1 MRVGSLHVLL
11 HLLKQPAGKVLLLA
25 GFVYLLAFQ
34 YCRIRFWRDPHSAFF
49 DIRNVFEWKYSLL
62 REHQAQHFTSVYNA
76 PSDSGVDDKFGTD
89 HPLMCAALATVK
101 RDKDDYFEATV
112 GSLLVDL
119 DPRERHALHLSV
131 LFANTDPTQHPSW
144 DQRWLGR
151 LVDSVSTYNVSE
163 EQFHHLQELEEQHN
177 FYEKGVYD
185 YIYLLNQCLETGA
198 PYIFILEDDVILA
211 DGWFVKTM
219 NGLHQLSHGPTARN
233 NSWIYLR
240 LFYTETSLMWSSSDF
255 WYRNMPLAFLL
266 VMGSGCALLL
276 AIRRHWPTTRPTL
289 NNWTIAAVCLVVIPA
304 FTGLLYMVGKYSLLP
319 LEGVVEIN
327 GPGCCTQGLV
337 FPREQVPALMARLQE
352 KKSGQTDSMIEEYA
366 DQTGLTRLALA
377 PQQLQHVGLRSSR
390 DNLEVNT
397 QSTWAF
403 WFEENDARKLK
414 AEHERLLAASDHYWL
429 LD

>member
-11 HLLKQPAGKVLLLA
+11 HLLKQPAAKLLLIA

-163 EQFHHLQELEEQHN
+163 EQFHHLQELEDQHN
-177 FYEKGVYD
+177 FYEKGV
-185 YIYLLNQCLETGA
+185 
-198 PYIFILEDDVILA
+198 
-211 DGWFVKTM
+211 
-219 NGLHQLSHGPTARN
+219 
-233 NSWIYLR
+233 
-240 LFYTETSLMWSSSDF
+240 
-255 WYRNMPLAFLL
+255 
-266 VMGSGCALLL
+266 
-276 AIRRHWPTTRPTL
+276 
-289 NNWTIAAVCLVVIPA
+289 
-304 FTGLLYMVGKYSLLP
+304 
-319 LEGVVEIN
+319 
-327 GPGCCTQGLV
+327 
-337 FPREQVPALMARLQE
+337 
-352 KKSGQTDSMIEEYA
+352 
-366 DQTGLTRLALA
+366 
-377 PQQLQHVGLRSSR
+377 
-390 DNLEVNT
+390 
-397 QSTWAF
+397 
-403 WFEENDARKLK
+403 
-414 AEHERLLAASDHYWL
+414 
-429 LD
+429 